1 MGKRER
7 VEKAERYKKW
17 RKKKNFNEITT
28 NANTQTQRKDQS
40 WLNTYSRTVL
50 LQMTQIDLER
60 GGSGGGGISHGQD
73 QTSSSNDENT
83 GVKRRS
89 QPLVADHH
97 RGYDSDGGIN
107 DQDRSLLS
115 SSRRSSRRY
124 RGSDGS
130 LARKYPAEWY
140 KTVVMFV
147 YALFC
152 ILVMSIVEAIVHDK
166 VPPQNTTDG
175 QPTYLHDIFWN
186 ITSSFC
192 PQGCHSFFR
201 ATEII
206 GLVLMGLTLLHIV
219 NHRHTSIVLR
229 RFFFHF
235 GTVYFYRVLTISVTI
250 LPVPKLPEHHCMA
263 PTDGT
268 WGAILKRAFGVLAG
282 GGMDMTGK
290 NMCGDYM
297 YSGHTCVLTS
307 AALFILEYSPKRWW
321 LYHYLVTVSAIIGV
335 LSIAISHEHYTI
347 DLIAAYYVCTH
358 HFWSFHTLAANQDL
372 KNASNDKNMFK
383 RVWWW
388 RIFVFMEGNTIPIP
402 RVHTNPIT
410 KIRRFVEKISC
421 YPERI

>member
-1 MGKRER
+1 
-7 VEKAERYKKW
+7 
-17 RKKKNFNEITT
+17 
-28 NANTQTQRKDQS
+28 
-40 WLNTYSRTVL
+40 
-50 LQMTQIDLER
+50 MTQIDLER
-60 GGSGGGGISHGQD
+60 GTNNQTTGQGDVSRRNLTLNLTSD
-73 QTSSSNDENT
+73 QTSSSNDENN

-89 QPLVADHH
+89 QPLLSDHH

-115 SSRRSSRRY
+115 SRRSSRGRY

-140 KTVVMFV
+140 KTVIMLF
-147 YALFC
+147 YALGC
-152 ILVMSIVEAIVHDK
+152 IATMSVVEAIVHDK
-166 VPPQNTTDG
+166 VPPQNTTEG
-175 QPTYLHDIFWN
+175 HPTYLQDIFWN

-192 PQGCHSFFR
+192 PEGCHSFFR

-235 GTVYFYRVLTISVTI
+235 GTVYFYRVFTISFTI
-250 LPVPKLPEHHCMA
+250 LPVPKLPAGHCMPA
-263 PTDGT
+263 TDGT
-268 WGAILKRAFGVLAG
+268 WSAILKRAFGVLAG

-321 LYHYLVTVSAIIGV
+321 IYHYLVTLAAIVGVISIG
-335 LSIAISHEHYTI
+335 IAHEHYSI
-347 DLIAAYYVCTH
+347 DIIAAYYVCTH
-358 HFWSFHTLAANQDL
+358 HFWTYHLLAANQDL
-372 KNASNDKNMFK
+372 KNASKEKNHLK

-388 RIFVFMEGNTIPIP
+388 RIFLFMEGNTNPIP
-402 RVHTNPIT
+402 RVHLSPIT
-410 KIRRFVEKISC
+410 KIRRFVEKIRTRSSSPQ
-421 YPERI
+421 YNHL

>member
-1 MGKRER
+1 
-7 VEKAERYKKW
+7 
-17 RKKKNFNEITT
+17 
-28 NANTQTQRKDQS
+28 
-40 WLNTYSRTVL
+40 
-50 LQMTQIDLER
+50 MTQIDLER
-60 GGSGGGGISHGQD
+60 GNGSTNQGGQGSDSVSRRNLTLNLTSD

-83 GVKRRS
+83 VKRRS
-89 QPLVADHH
+89 QPLISDHH

-140 KTVVMFV
+140 KTVVMLF

-152 ILVMSIVEAIVHDK
+152 ISAMSIVEVIVHDK

-175 QPTYLHDIFWN
+175 SPTYLHDIFWN
-186 ITSSFC
+186 LTSSYC
-192 PQGCHSFFR
+192 PEGCHTFFR

-235 GTVYFYRVLTISVTI
+235 GTVYFYRVFTISVTI
-250 LPVPKLPEHHCMA
+250 LPVPKLPANYCME
-263 PTDGT
+263 PTDGS
-268 WGAILKRAFGVLAG
+268 WGAIFKRAFGVLAG

-307 AALFILEYSPKRWW
+307 ATLFILEYSPKRWW
-321 LYHYLVTVSAIIGV
+321 LYHYLVTLSAIIGV
-335 LSIAISHEHYTI
+335 TSIAISHEHYTI
-347 DLIAAYYVCTH
+347 DIIAAYYVCTH

-372 KNASNDKNMFK
+372 KNASKDKNLFK

-388 RIFVFMEGNTIPIP
+388 RIFVFMEGNTNPIP
-402 RVHTNPIT
+402 RVHSNPVT
-410 KIRRFVEKISC
+410 KVRRLVEKIRTRSSSPQ
-421 YPERI
+421 YNHL